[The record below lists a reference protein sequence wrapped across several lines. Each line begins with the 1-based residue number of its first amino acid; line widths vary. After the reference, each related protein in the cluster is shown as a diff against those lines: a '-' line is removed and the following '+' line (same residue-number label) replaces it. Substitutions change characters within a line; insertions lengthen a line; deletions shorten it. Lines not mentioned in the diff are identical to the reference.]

1 MNETSKFTDTI
12 AQAADKIAELLKD
25 GGEITSWDIKLK
37 LHLSS
42 SALYLALGWLAA
54 RKISFC
60 AGIFLRNLPLH
71 QGNGGVLSGNTGT
84 VGLAG

>member
-1 MNETSKFTDTI
+1 MNETAKFTDTI

-54 RKISFC
+54 QGKINMYPQDLNFK
-60 AGIFLRNLPLH
+60 IKLI
-71 QGNGGVLSGNTGT
+71 TGQ
-84 VGLAG
+84 